1 MNDRS
6 AFSEAMA
13 ALGVNFR
20 VEVSDAQRDLYWTV
34 LADMPDVTFQVAV
47 RRALKACR
55 FFPTIAELCEQVT
68 PTVIPAAEAA
78 VAFEQ
83 VVKAGRYNPTIG
95 TCWGVER
102 VREQVG
108 DVAAE
113 AFVAAGASPAFES
126 EQDTRSLPF
135 LRKRFIEA
143 YVLAATALR
152 SGRPLAL
159 ATGGTLI
166 DEPEPTTRCRLT
178 AGPDHGVVRGA

>member
-34 LADMPDVTFQVAV
+34 LADMPDTTFQVAV
-47 RRALKACR
+47 RRALKRCR

-78 VAFEQ
+78 VAFDQ
-83 VVKAGRYNPTIG
+83 VRKTGEYDPHIG
-95 TCWGVER
+95 TYWSVRR
-102 VREQVG
+102 VREKLG
-108 DVAAE
+108 PVAAE
-113 AFVAAGASPAFES
+113 AFAAAGASSAFEH
-126 EQDTRSLPF
+126 EQDERSLPF

-159 ATGGTLI
+159 ATGGTLL
-166 DEPEPTTRCRLT
+166 DELDPPPRRLT
-178 AGPDHGVVRGA
+178 AGPDHLGL